1 MQKSVP
7 LAGWIFLLP
16 CSLWAQGELQKA
28 ADEFKLATRDLGFR
42 ADSPARLKGKRP
54 YPWKTWHG
62 RLSYNLRNDLFDAVP
77 HEIAQRG
84 GGKNLLRRGQFG
96 FSLSGPVI
104 GKTTFASVS
113 FEGVRERI
121 GRNSLRTV
129 AIEPERRGDFSATVD
144 SAGEPLPV
152 FDPATTRLNPS
163 FKEAEPVS
171 ATNLEYMRQPFPAGI
186 VPPNRLDP
194 VALRG
199 VALFPAPNANAG
211 PFFRNNYFVVS
222 PETNKA
228 DGMIVKLDHTL
239 GEKSRV
245 STSISFTN
253 GFAGASRIAPTIAD
267 SGPNDRTFTARRLS
281 VEHVLTL
288 SPRTVNT
295 LTVDAASDRS
305 DASRTG
311 EVFPAYRFVG
321 NYLAMGRANPVQL
334 TVNTTYSATDGFS
347 TRQGAHSLR
356 GVVRFTRY
364 QVHAFLPQYPAGTY
378 RFGPG
383 LTSLPGINNT
393 GSSFASYLLGAA
405 EYAEASVVPAPSYW
419 RRSIMSCSLRDQY
432 EITKRLNVSMSVNM
446 DVSTPRVEKFNRIST
461 VRLDAINPVNGRPG
475 ALVAGGAAQPVRVRP
490 GASFGFAWNPTG
502 NPKSVL
508 RGAYGVSSQ
517 PVPLYTSQWGTQGF
531 LGTPTYLSTNT
542 QLAPAVLLRDGLP
555 PLPRPLP
562 DLRPEA
568 ANDTVAD
575 LAEPTATQPL
585 YQSAS
590 LSYERELPA
599 QVIVAATFAHSR
611 GQRLFVSNSAANPN
625 AIPLE
630 NLSYRDDLNNEA
642 FRRQLRPYPQYQ
654 RFDIYS
660 AWPAGNYRR
669 NSGSI
674 RVEKRSS
681 NGLALTAT
689 YEASK
694 QDDDYSGPYG
704 VQDFYHRRNEWSLT
718 AYNVPHRLS
727 LSYAY
732 ELPIGSKK
740 SLLAYS
746 DWRRYFVD
754 GWSIS
759 GMTTLLSGEPIAL
772 RPQFNNTGGL
782 VDALRVNI
790 VPGVDTQV
798 AKPTPDLWFNP
809 AAFDNPTNFA
819 LGDAPRT
826 HPTLRNPSNQAH
838 DLSVTK
844 RIVIDTERALEV
856 QATGFNFVNGANW
869 ADPDPVIGPVSAP
882 NVNAGRIIGS
892 RGGRVIQVGLRLSF

>member
-16 CSLWAQGELQKA
+16 CTLWAQGELQKA
-28 ADEFKLATRDLGFR
+28 AEEFKLATRDLGFR
-42 ADSPARLKGKRP
+42 ADSPPRTKGKRS
-54 YPWKTWHG
+54 YPWQTWHG

-129 AIEPERRGDFSATVD
+129 AIEQERRGDFSATLD
-144 SAGEPLPV
+144 NAGLPLPIY
-152 FDPATTRLNPS
+152 DPATTRLNPK
-163 FKEAEPVS
+163 FNADQPVTT
-171 ATNLEYMRQPFPAGI
+171 TNLEYVRQPFPAGM

-194 VALRG
+194 AALRG
-199 VALFPAPNANAG
+199 VALYPVPNTNAG

-239 GEKSRV
+239 DEKSRL
-245 STSISFTN
+245 STSLSFTN
-253 GFAGASRIAPTIAD
+253 GFAGASRIMPTIAD
-267 SGPNDRTFTARRLS
+267 SGPNDRTFSARRGS
-281 VEHVLTL
+281 AEHVLTL

-295 LTVDAASDRS
+295 LTVEAATDRS
-305 DASRTG
+305 DASRSG

-334 TVNTTYSATDGFS
+334 TVHNTYLVTNGFS
-347 TRQGAHSLR
+347 TRQGSHSLR
-356 GVVRFTRY
+356 GVFRFTRY
-364 QVHAFLPQYPAGTY
+364 QVNAFLPQYPAGTY

-393 GSSFASYLLGAA
+393 GSAFASYLLGAA
-405 EYAEASVVPAPSYW
+405 EYAEESVVPAPSYW
-419 RRSIMSCSLRDQY
+419 RRSTMSCSLRDQY
-432 EITKRLNVSMSVNM
+432 EITKRLNVSMSANM
-446 DVSTPRVEKFNRIST
+446 DVSTPRVEKFNRLST
-461 VRLDAINPVNGRPG
+461 VRLDAINPANGRRG

-490 GASFGFAWNPTG
+490 GGSLGFAWNPTA

-508 RGAYGVSSQ
+508 RGAYAVSYQ
-517 PVPLYTSQWGTQGF
+517 AVPLYTSQWGTQGF
-531 LGTPTYLSTNT
+531 IGTPTYLSANT
-542 QLAPAVLLRDGLP
+542 QLAPAVQLRDGLP
-555 PLPRPLP
+555 ALPRPLP

-575 LAEPTATQPL
+575 LVEPTALQPL

-590 LSYERELPA
+590 LSYEREIPG
-599 QVIVAATFAHSR
+599 QVIVAVTLAHSR

-630 NLSYRDDLNNEA
+630 NLSYRDDLNNEG
-642 FRRQLRPYPQYQ
+642 FRRLLRPYPQYQ

-660 AWPAGNYRR
+660 SWPEGNYRR
-669 NSGSI
+669 NSGSVRI
-674 RVEKRSS
+674 EKRSS
-681 NGLALTAT
+681 NGLALTGT
-689 YEASK
+689 YEASR
-694 QDDDYSGPYG
+694 QEDDYSGPYG
-704 VQDFYHRRNEWSLT
+704 VQDFYNRQNEWSLT
-718 AYNVPHRLS
+718 AYNVPHRVS

-732 ELPIGSKK
+732 ELPFGSKK
-740 SLLAYS
+740 PLLAYD
-746 DWRRYFVD
+746 DWRRFLVD

-759 GMTTLLSGEPIAL
+759 GMATLLSGEPLAL

-782 VDALRVNI
+782 VDALRVNT
-790 VPGVDTQV
+790 VPGIDPHVENQS
-798 AKPTPDLWFNP
+798 PELWFNP
-809 AAFDNPTNFA
+809 AAFGNPENFT
-819 LGDAPRT
+819 LGDGPRT
-826 HPTLRNPSNQAH
+826 HPTLRNPGNQVH

-844 RIVIDTERALEV
+844 RIVLDPERALEV

-869 ADPDPVIGPVSAP
+869 TDPDPVIGPASAP
-882 NVNAGRIIGS
+882 NANAGRIIGS
-892 RGGRVIQVGLRLSF
+892 RGGRVIQVGVRLSF

>member
-16 CSLWAQGELQKA
+16 CTLWAQGELQKA
-28 ADEFKLATRDLGFR
+28 SEEFKLATRDLGFR
-42 ADSPARLKGKRP
+42 ADSPTRTKGNRS
-54 YPWKTWHG
+54 YPWQTWHG

-96 FSLSGPVI
+96 FNVSGPVI

-129 AIEPERRGDFSATVD
+129 AIEPERRGDFSATLD
-144 SAGEPLPV
+144 SAGVPLPIY
-152 FDPATTRLNPS
+152 DPATTRLNPS
-163 FKEAEPVS
+163 FKETERVS
-171 ATNLEYMRQPFPAGI
+171 ATNLEYVRQPFPAGI
-186 VPPNRLDP
+186 LPPNRLDP

-199 VALFPAPNANAG
+199 VALYPVPNTNAG

-228 DGMIVKLDHTL
+228 NGMIVKLDHTVN
-239 GEKSRV
+239 EKSRV
-245 STSISFTN
+245 STSLSFTN
-253 GFAGASRIAPTIAD
+253 GFAGASRLMPTIAD
-267 SGPNDRTFTARRLS
+267 SGPNDRMFNARRSS

-295 LTVDAASDRS
+295 LTVEAAIDRS
-305 DASRTG
+305 NASRPG
-311 EVFPAYRFVG
+311 EVFPAYRFT
-321 NYLAMGRANPVQL
+321 NSYLAMGRVNPVQL
-334 TVNTTYSATDGFS
+334 TANTTYSMTDGFS
-347 TRQGAHSLR
+347 TRHGSHSLR

-364 QVHAFLPQYPAGTY
+364 QVRAFLPQYPEGTF
-378 RFGPG
+378 RFGAG

-393 GSSFASYLLGAA
+393 GSPFASFLLGEA
-405 EYAEASVVPAPSYW
+405 EYAEATVVPAPSYW
-419 RRSIMSCSLRDQY
+419 RRSSMSCSLRDQY
-432 EITKRLNVSMSVNM
+432 EITKRLNVSISVNM

-461 VRLDAINPVNGRPG
+461 VRLDVVNPVNGRLG

-490 GASFGFAWNPTG
+490 GGSLGFAWNPTG
-502 NPKSVL
+502 NSKSVV
-508 RGAYGVSSQ
+508 RAAYAVSYQ
-517 PVPLYTSQWGTQGF
+517 VVPLYTSQWGTQGF
-531 LGTPTYLSTNT
+531 VGTPTYLSANT
-542 QLAPAVLLRDGLP
+542 QLTPALRLRDGLP
-555 PLPRPLP
+555 ALPRPLP
-562 DLRPEA
+562 DLLPDA

-575 LAEPTATQPL
+575 LVEPTATQPL

-590 LSYERELPA
+590 LSYERELPG
-599 QVIVAATFAHSR
+599 QLNVAVTLAHSR

-630 NLSYRDDLNNEA
+630 NLRFRDDLNNEG

-654 RFDIYS
+654 RFDIFS
-660 AWPAGNYRR
+660 SWPQGNYRR
-669 NSGSI
+669 QSSAI
-674 RVEKRSS
+674 RIEKRSA
-681 NGLALTAT
+681 NGLALTGS

-694 QDDDYSGPYG
+694 QEDDYSGPYG
-704 VQDFYHRRNEWSLT
+704 VQDFYHRQNEWSLT
-718 AYNVPHRLS
+718 AYNVPHRVS

-732 ELPIGSKK
+732 ELPFGSKK
-740 SLLAYS
+740 ALLIYD
-746 DWRRYFVD
+746 DWRRYLVD

-759 GMTTLLSGEPIAL
+759 GMTTLLSGESIAL

-782 VDALRVNI
+782 VDALRVNL
-790 VPGVDTQV
+790 VPGVDPHLAHQS
-798 AKPTPDLWFNP
+798 PELWFNP
-809 AAFDNPTNFA
+809 AAFDNPENFT
-819 LGDAPRT
+819 LGDGPRT
-826 HPTLRNPSNQAH
+826 HPTLRNPGNQAH

-869 ADPDPVIGPVSAP
+869 TDPDPVIGPTSAP

-892 RGGRVIQVGLRLSF
+892 RGGRVIQVGLRFSF